1 MKVKLV
7 RLSFI
12 FFTTILT
19 LVVTSTAQERIAILT
34 PENDELSDSIIAKLE
49 AALSI
54 NYKIIDSSLAKSAL
68 KAQNFE
74 NPFNLSL
81 QQAKNLGN
89 AIGCNFYVLIKAES
103 INRTS
108 LEKGTYVET
117 YAAFFLV
124 SSRTGRL
131 LSWHLL
137 KAEAQNEDKSTEKF
151 FSMLDKFLTRFVTEI
166 QSAGAYDL
174 KMQVV
179 VKFPEFNESI
189 QVRPPMPYRRIT
201 PEYPEIARAYLI
213 AATID
218 AAVDIDEKGNVV
230 NIEILRWAGFGLEEA
245 VIKAIR
251 AMNWRPGEMNKKT
264 LPLRILLRYN
274 FKKTKDED

>member
-1 MKVKLV
+1 MKVRLI

-12 FFTTILT
+12 FFITIST

-34 PENDELSDSIIAKLE
+34 PENNELSDSIITKLE
-49 AALSI
+49 AILLP
-54 NYKIIDSSLAKSAL
+54 NYKIINSSLAKSAL
-68 KAQNFE
+68 MAQNFE

-89 AIGCNFYVLIKAES
+89 AIGCNLYVLIKAES
-103 INRTS
+103 ISRTS

-117 YAAFFLV
+117 YAAFFLI

-137 KAEAQNEDKSTEKF
+137 KAEAQNEDNSTEKF
-151 FSMLDKFLTRFVTEI
+151 FSVLDEFLTQFVTEI
-166 QSAGAYDL
+166 QSAGDYDL
-174 KMQVV
+174 KMQGVA
-179 VKFPEFNESI
+179 KFPEFNDNTQI
-189 QVRPPMPYRRIT
+189 RPPMPYRRIT
-201 PEYPEIARAYLI
+201 PEYPELARDYLI
-213 AATID
+213 AATIE

-230 NIEILRWAGFGLEEA
+230 NVEILRWAGFGLEEA

-264 LPLRILLRYN
+264 LPLRVLLRYN
-274 FKKTKDED
+274 FKKIKDED

>member
-1 MKVKLV
+1 MKVRLI

-12 FFTTILT
+12 FFITIST

-34 PENDELSDSIIAKLE
+34 TENNELSDSIIAKLE
-49 AALSI
+49 AALST

-89 AIGCNFYVLIKAES
+89 AIGCNFYVLIKTES
-103 INRTS
+103 ISRTS

-117 YAAFFLV
+117 YAAFFLI

-137 KAEAQNEDKSTEKF
+137 KAEAQKKDTSTEKF
-151 FSMLDKFLTRFVTEI
+151 FSILDKFLTQFVTEI
-166 QSAGAYDL
+166 QSAGDYDL
-174 KMQVV
+174 KMQEVAR
-179 VKFPEFNESI
+179 FPEFNESI
-189 QVRPPMPYRRIT
+189 QIRPPMPYRRIT

-230 NIEILRWAGFGLEEA
+230 NVEILRWAGFGLEEA
-245 VIKAIR
+245 VIKVIR
-251 AMNWRPGEMNKKT
+251 AMNWRPGEVNKKT